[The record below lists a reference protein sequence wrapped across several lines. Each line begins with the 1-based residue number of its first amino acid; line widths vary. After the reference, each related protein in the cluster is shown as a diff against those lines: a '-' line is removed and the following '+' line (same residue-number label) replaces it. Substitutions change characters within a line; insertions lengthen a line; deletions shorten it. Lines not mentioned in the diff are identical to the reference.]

1 MFLVLKDNTVFFS
14 IAKSHGDQM
23 IEIFSRFIKCCFLFS
38 LLKNWLFTVWKT
50 FILIDLLFKLEF
62 IYHSKLFYWLVKLQN
77 SPAMNSS
84 GLFWAVCG
92 EQGTFHFLSPFLF
105 KSQCFLTKPRRGS
118 KLPAR
123 SLDGEV
129 IDKAHK
135 VLQLPDLNKAKH
147 LYSAIL
153 QYNFISKG
161 IFQGPYGDDK
171 WL

>member
-1 MFLVLKDNTVFFS
+1 MSLVLKDNTVFFS

-129 IDKAHK
+129 IDKAQS
-135 VLQLPDLNKAKH
+135 LAAAWSEQSKAFVFS
-147 LYSAIL
+147 Y
-153 QYNFISKG
+153 FTV
-161 IFQGPYGDDK
+161 
-171 WL
+171 